1 MMNRKM
7 IKQAQQLQRQM
18 AQLQQDLETETV
30 EASECGGM
38 VTVVVSGKM
47 NVESITIDPEAVTP
61 DDVEMLQDLVLAAVN
76 EGLNQAQEMVSSR
89 MGALTGGLNIPGLT

>member
-7 IKQAQQLQRQM
+7 IKQAQQLQKQM

-30 EASECGGM
+30 EASVGGGM

-76 EGLNQAQEMVSSR
+76 EGLNQAQEMASSR